1 MLNVIRGLVVLL
13 VTLVVARY
21 SKRWVVRL
29 LVGGRVSL
37 NTATLLGN
45 LAQIAV
51 VAVGIVLMLPSFG
64 VDWTGLLTI
73 IGAAGLAISLSL
85 QDVLKNVVAGIYI
98 LLEQPFRIGDRI
110 TVKEATGT
118 VQGIELRTTIL
129 MTDDQLQVVVPNNV
143 IMTEVLTNRSAS
155 NLQRQTIILST
166 RTGNLAETSRAI
178 TDVLRGFENVAS
190 SPAAVIALQEVKD
203 EGTRL
208 RVQFW
213 APTAERITVTTQVA
227 EALQARFPDAGVTVV

>member
-1 MLNVIRGLVVLL
+1 VLL
-13 VTLVVARY
+13 VTLVLARF
-21 SKRWVVRL
+21 SKGWVVRL
-29 LVGGRVSL
+29 LVRGRVNL

-45 LAQIAV
+45 LTQIGV
-51 VAVGIVLMLPSFG
+51 VALGVVLMLPSFG

-73 IGAAGLAISLSL
+73 VGAAGLAISLSL

-98 LLEQPFRIGDRI
+98 LIEQPFRIGDRI

-143 IMTEVLTNRSAS
+143 IMTEVLTNRSAFD
-155 NLQRQTIILST
+155 LQRQTIIVNTKSS
-166 RTGNLAETSRAI
+166 NLEETSQEI
-178 TDVLRGFENVAS
+178 TDVLRGFEYIAT
-190 SPAAVIALQEVKD
+190 SPPPIIALEEVKD
-203 EGTRL
+203 QGTRL

-213 APTAERITVTTQVA
+213 VPAAERITLTTHVA
-227 EALQARFPDAGVTVV
+227 QALQARFPEAGVAVM